1 MKKKWTGILLMSV
14 CLAAGLTGCVG
25 KATGGD
31 FTRQGMEAIENLDYA
46 GAASLFDQAL
56 TGGEDAVPAY
66 RGQGMAYMGLARY
79 EEAVEAFDLALE
91 YTDSKMPET
100 VKDILLYKASA
111 QFRMKDYENTITTCE
126 ELLKEEEAL
135 AEGYYLMGASCL
147 NLGYEERARENFD
160 LAVKAAPQ
168 DYNLYLNI
176 YESYR
181 AQNRAQN
188 LSAVG
193 DEYLQTALSIPP
205 ESAED
210 YYCIGQIYYNLE
222 QYDQVQSALIV
233 PVEEKYP
240 PALYLAARVY
250 LAKEDYAHALSA
262 YETIKQ
268 EYGDSPQVCNGLA
281 LCSMAEEEYDQA
293 LAYIQ
298 QGLAMEEEQGK
309 QELLFNEIVVYE
321 RMLDFD
327 AAKEKAESYAALYPT
342 DEAGRKEL
350 AFLSTR

>member
-181 AQNRAQN
+181 VQN